1 MAHIESTTP
10 LEEQD
15 IIDLYNDFHNLRDF
29 VEELTGILYDNDELP
44 EIIKDQISTLY
55 QKNLFNHG
63 KQAQRLPTG

>member
-44 EIIKDQISTLY
+44 EIIKDQVSTLY
-55 QKNLFNHG
+55 QKKFV
-63 KQAQRLPTG
+63 